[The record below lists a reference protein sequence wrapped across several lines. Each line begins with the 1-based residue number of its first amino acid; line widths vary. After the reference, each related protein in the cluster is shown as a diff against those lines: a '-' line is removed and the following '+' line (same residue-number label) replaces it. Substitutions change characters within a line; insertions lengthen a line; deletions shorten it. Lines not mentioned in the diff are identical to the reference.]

1 MSTIAI
7 RNGRVIDP
15 SCGRDEVADIYVVDN
30 KIATPQQAAKAP
42 PQRQIDATGLIVCPG
57 LVDINTKMGEPT
69 SERASALQ
77 TESKAAYHGGITS
90 VCIQPDTNPVVDTP
104 AMAHMIRANAQRH
117 SGIRIFPL
125 GALTAN
131 LDGERLTDMA
141 ALKNAGCVGVSN
153 ARNAVGNT
161 LLMRRAMQYA
171 ATFDITVFL
180 YPQDRWLAG
189 NGCVH
194 EGEMSTRFGLPA
206 IPVAAETVA
215 VATEL
220 ALVETTGVRA
230 HFSQVSCART
240 VEMIAESR
248 QRGLNVSADVAIH
261 NLLLTEFDV
270 QDFNTLCHVLP
281 PLRSES
287 DRIGLCEGLKQG
299 VISVICSD
307 HRPCGEDEKLA
318 PFSQTAP
325 GISGLE
331 TLLPLVLRLVQDKVL
346 DLPEAISCLTVN
358 PANTLG
364 INAGT
369 LAAGALADICIFDPD
384 KKWKLDASQMQ
395 SAGKNNPFCGAE
407 LRGKVMYTLV
417 SGEVVNE

>member
-1 MSTIAI
+1 M
-7 RNGRVIDP
+7 
-15 SCGRDEVADIYVVDN
+15 
-30 KIATPQQAAKAP
+30 P
-42 PQRQIDATGLIVCPG
+42 P
-57 LVDINTKMGEPT
+57 
-69 SERASALQ
+69 Q
-77 TESKAAYHGGITS
+77 TESKAAYRGGITS

-104 AMAHMIRANAQRH
+104 AMAHMIRANAQQH

-180 YPQDRWLAG
+180 YPQDKLLTG

-230 HFSQVSCART
+230 HFSQISCART
-240 VEMIAESR
+240 VAMIAESH
-248 QRGLNVSADVAIH
+248 QRGLDVSADVAIH

-281 PLRSES
+281 PLRSEF
-287 DRIGLCEGLKQG
+287 DRQGLCDGLKQG
-299 VISVICSD
+299 IISVICSD
-307 HRPCGEDEKLA
+307 HRPCSDDEKLA
-318 PFSQTAP
+318 PFSQTAS

-331 TLLPLVLRLVQDKVL
+331 TLLSLTLRLVHEDVL
-346 DLPEAISCLTVN
+346 IMSEAIACLTVN
-358 PANTLG
+358 PAKTIG
-364 INAGT
+364 IDAGT
-369 LAAGALADICIFDPD
+369 LAAGAQADICIFDPE
-384 KKWKLDASQMQ
+384 KLWKPDAANMH
-395 SAGKNNPFCGAE
+395 SAGKNNPFIGAE
-407 LRGKVMYTLV
+407 LRGKVMHTIV
-417 SGEVVNE
+417 SGELVHDTLAA